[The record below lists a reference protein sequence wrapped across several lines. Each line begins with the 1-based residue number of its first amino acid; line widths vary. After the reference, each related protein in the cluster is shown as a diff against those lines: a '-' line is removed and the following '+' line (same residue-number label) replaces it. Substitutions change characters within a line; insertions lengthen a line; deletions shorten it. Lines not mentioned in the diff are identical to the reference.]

1 VPAVGAARRAR
12 RMLRVRGP
20 VDVLAPVCHEPHPRL
35 FQYAANTC
43 ADST

>member
-1 VPAVGAARRAR
+1 VLAIGATRRACLTACVR
-12 RMLRVRGP
+12 NHVDTRGP
-20 VDVLAPVCHEPHPRL
+20 ISHESHPRL